1 IQRSPVIQRE
11 PVMSDQN
18 DSEFAAINQ
27 LLSSGALNPSLL
39 NPSSRP
45 HPLIRHT
52 ASLLRSRSR
61 KDEHGILL
69 PREQDGLNLKVSEG
83 TLERALHVMSQVIAV
98 LERQDHS
105 VEVSGTHYCAH
116 QRRAHLLRDGGASS
130 KSRDAET
137 ESDQPDRSVG
147 LR

>member
-1 IQRSPVIQRE
+1 
-11 PVMSDQN
+11 MSDQN

-69 PREQDGLNLKVSEG
+69 PREQDGLNLKVREG
-83 TLERALHVMSQVIAV
+83 KLERELHVM
-98 LERQDHS
+98 
-105 VEVSGTHYCAH
+105 
-116 QRRAHLLRDGGASS
+116 
-130 KSRDAET
+130 
-137 ESDQPDRSVG
+137 
-147 LR
+147 